1 MAPRPAPAA
10 DAPPVPMIAGVPEQL
25 FGLQRLTIDA
35 DGSIAGTVPSGPW
48 LAGPDGQ
55 GELAGLGVLIDVVLG
70 YAAVQLTDG
79 WALSTEIS
87 VDVVG
92 LVPTDGTR
100 LACSARVVHEDPEGA
115 LVEGE
120 VTDSRGGVVARCSM
134 RARFVDARPGG
145 HRLPA
150 SGSPRP
156 VGAASLTALLA
167 EDVVVSGGGAR
178 VTVSERFSNPLG
190 HFHGGM
196 VFCLLEWMAATA
208 MPAPARTAS
217 IRIQIVRGAPQGTV
231 LHLTAEPVH
240 RGRTLGVVQVTSRDE
255 AGRTCAVATV
265 TRH

>member
-1 MAPRPAPAA
+1 MAPGSAPAA
-10 DAPPVPMIAGVPEQL
+10 DAPPVPMIAGLPEQL
-25 FGLQRLTIDA
+25 FGLQGLTVDA
-35 DGSIAGTVPSGPW
+35 DGSITGSVPSGPW
-48 LAGPDGQ
+48 LAGPDAN
-55 GELAGLGVLIDVVLG
+55 GEVAGLGVLIDVVLG

-87 VDVVG
+87 ADVVG
-92 LVPTDGTR
+92 PVPTDGTA
-100 LACSARVVHEDPEGA
+100 LVCSARVVHEDQEGA
-115 LVEGE
+115 LVEGK
-120 VTDSRGGVVARCSM
+120 VTDSRGGVLARCSM
-134 RARFVDARPGG
+134 RARFVDARPAA
-145 HRLPA
+145 HPLPP
-150 SGSPRP
+150 SGSLRP
-156 VGAASLTALLA
+156 VGAASLTALLG

-178 VTVSERFSNPLG
+178 VTVSERFANPLG

-231 LHLTAEPVH
+231 LHLTADPVH